1 MINTRDR
8 NKIARPLTIVM
19 AIFIISS
26 MVSGC
31 ATTSNKY
38 RLDIT
43 CPVCKK
49 EMVHIVEKDKEGKI
63 RCRTCGSNI
72 SEVGNEHYCENCG
85 ARIENFSV
93 TVPF

>member
-26 MVSGC
+26 MVLGC
-31 ATTSNKY
+31 ATTSNRY
-38 RLDIT
+38 NLDVT

-49 EMVHIVEKDKEGKI
+49 EMVHIVEKDGKGKI
-63 RCRTCGSNI
+63 LCETCGSEI
-72 SEVGNEHYCENCG
+72 SKAGKEHYCPNCG
-85 ARIENFSV
+85 ARIEGFAV
-93 TVPF
+93 KVPF